1 MAKERKGVLTY
12 KYLSTLRPVS
22 IGTYPI
28 PKDNRIVEI
37 KNFGARIS
45 LSGVE
50 LPGWRVEG
58 WGWIEYEKRLPAE
71 LAKQYDLVE
80 IRIMI

>member
-1 MAKERKGVLTY
+1 MAEERKGVLMF

-37 KNFGARIS
+37 KNFGTRIS
-45 LSGVE
+45 LIGVRC
-50 LPGWRVEG
+50 WD
-58 WGWIEYEKRLPAE
+58 WIEYEKRLSSE
-71 LAKQYDLVE
+71 LAQKYDLVE
-80 IRIMI
+80 IRMRI